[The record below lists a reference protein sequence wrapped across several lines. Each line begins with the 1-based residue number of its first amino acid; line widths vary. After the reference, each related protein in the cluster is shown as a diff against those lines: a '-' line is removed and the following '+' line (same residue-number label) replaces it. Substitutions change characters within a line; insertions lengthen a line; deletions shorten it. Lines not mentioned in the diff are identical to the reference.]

1 MGRKKNRRSAGRP
14 NRSRA
19 GGPRLLAG
27 WQRVLLWAVWLGVV
41 AVLWAH
47 TDDGSLRW
55 TEVGVLAAAVAVTVL
70 ISRHAAGGP
79 KVVVKD
85 PAQLAGP
92 FASRPSWPWI
102 LGSAG
107 VTLGGL
113 AGAVRIG
120 HDLATGFATVG
131 DVVSDIGV
139 FILEWFKERASSG
152 LAGDVTHTRMYA
164 LVALLPIGLLMLWY
178 NLLPVLWRGQ
188 RFRVEPDGSLR
199 VRQSA
204 AWATVNPRDYATVVA
219 DGVTIEFR
227 DGDRGLPAVV
237 LPQRRVYSGDLGTRV
252 EAHVLGSAVRRRVEA
267 AGLRVEAPTAGHTAW
282 VARRVS
288 VSPVPR

>member
-1 MGRKKNRRSAGRP
+1 VGRKKNRRP
-14 NRSRA
+14 NRPRA
-19 GGPRLLAG
+19 DGPRLLAG
-27 WQRVLLWAVWLGVV
+27 WQRALLWAVWLGVV

-47 TDDGSLRW
+47 TDDGSLSW
-55 TEVGVLAAAVAVTVL
+55 TEAGVLAAAIAVTVL
-70 ISRHAAGGP
+70 TCRYAAGGP

-85 PAQLAGP
+85 PARLTGP

-131 DVVSDIGV
+131 DVLSDIGV
-139 FILEWFKERASSG
+139 FVVEWFKERASSG
-152 LAGDVTHTRMYA
+152 LSGDVTRTRMYA
-164 LVALLPIGLLMLWY
+164 LVVLLPIGLLMLWY

-188 RFRVEPDGSLR
+188 RFRVEADGGLR
-199 VRQSA
+199 VWRSG
-204 AWATVNPRDYATVVA
+204 AWAAVSPRDYATVVA

-227 DGDRGLPAVV
+227 DGDRELPAVV
-237 LPQRRVYSGDLGTRV
+237 LPQWRVYSEDLGTRV
-252 EAHVLGSAVRRRVEA
+252 EAHVLGAAVRRRVEA
-267 AGLRVEAPTAGHTAW
+267 AGLRVEAPTAGRAAETAW
-282 VARRVS
+282 VARRAIAPAS
-288 VSPVPR
+288 AG